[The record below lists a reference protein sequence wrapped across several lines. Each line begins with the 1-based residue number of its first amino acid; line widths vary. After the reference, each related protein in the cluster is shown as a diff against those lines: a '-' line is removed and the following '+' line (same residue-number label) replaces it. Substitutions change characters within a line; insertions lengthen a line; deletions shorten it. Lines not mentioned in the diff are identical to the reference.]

1 MPRYSDFQDDCFV
14 PPQTREGDFRVAIVH
29 IVDDDA
35 SFRTSTGRLL
45 RAAGYAVELHAS
57 AEQLL
62 KRLPNDAGLGCI
74 LLDIKMPD
82 ISGPELQDRLNG
94 RASSL
99 PIIFLSGQAD
109 IPTTVQVIKAGAE
122 DLLQKPVPK
131 DSLVEEIERALARA
145 RTMREKHEQL
155 EHLRALVS
163 RLSPRERQVF
173 ERVVRGKMNKEI
185 AREIGATERTIKA
198 HRHRVMEKVEAA
210 SLAELVM
217 IAERLGILAAE
228 DRPT

>member
-1 MPRYSDFQDDCFV
+1 MSAV
-14 PPQTREGDFRVAIVH
+14 VH

-45 RAAGYAVELHAS
+45 RACGYAVETYNS

-62 KRLPNDAGLGCI
+62 KRLPNGAAPGCI
-74 LLDIKMPD
+74 LLDIKMPGM
-82 ISGPELQDRLNG
+82 SGPELQDRLKTRG
-94 RASSL
+94 LSL
-99 PIIFLSGQAD
+99 PIIFLTGQAD

-122 DLLQKPVPK
+122 DLLTKPVAK
-131 DSLVEEIERALARA
+131 DTLLQAIERALART
-145 RTMREKHEQL
+145 RTMRDKHEQL
-155 EHLRALVS
+155 DHLRALVS
-163 RLSPRERQVF
+163 HLSPRERQVF

-185 AREIGATERTIKA
+185 ARELGATERTIKA
-198 HRHRVMEKVEAA
+198 HRHHVMEKVQAK

-217 IAERLGILAAE
+217 VAERLGILAGE